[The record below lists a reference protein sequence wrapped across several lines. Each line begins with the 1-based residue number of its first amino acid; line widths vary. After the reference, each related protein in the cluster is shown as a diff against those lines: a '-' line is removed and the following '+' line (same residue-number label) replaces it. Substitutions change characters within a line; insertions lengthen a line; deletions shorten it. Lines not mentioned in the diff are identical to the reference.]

1 MLFIYSSYSMIGGI
15 LLDIIISNSC
25 SEPIYR
31 QISQQIK
38 KQILSGSLKDEEMLP
53 SIRLLAK
60 ELQVSVITTKKAYE
74 ELENEGVVV
83 SVHGKGFFVSSN
95 NSEIIKE
102 KKKQMIEDRLSQAI
116 DECKL
121 LGIQVDEIIEMIKLL
136 YDE

>member
-1 MLFIYSSYSMIGGI
+1 M
-15 LLDIIISNSC
+15 DIIISNSC

-38 KQILSGSLKDEEMLP
+38 KQILSGSLRDEEMLP